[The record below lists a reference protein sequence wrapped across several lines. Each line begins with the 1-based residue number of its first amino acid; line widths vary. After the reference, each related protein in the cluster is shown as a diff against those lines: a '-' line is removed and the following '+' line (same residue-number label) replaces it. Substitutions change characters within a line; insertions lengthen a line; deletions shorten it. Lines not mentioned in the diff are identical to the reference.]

1 MSVQPAHRPSELR
14 PLDVRTPDM
23 TAAWRHVDWL
33 LVAAI
38 AALTLIGFALI
49 HSASRL
55 FELGSLLPRQ
65 LLFALMGVGV
75 ISVVAAI
82 DYRKIVEKAVWVY
95 GLAIVLLAAVLI
107 PGVSKTVNGT
117 QGWFDLGI
125 FQFQPAET
133 AKLAVIVTLAA
144 LLGGD
149 RIANRAL
156 RLVVALALVGLP
168 MAMVL
173 VQPDLGSALVF
184 LFIGAAMLFVGGI
197 RGSYLAALALVAV
210 LGATAI
216 LNSDALADYQRDRIT
231 TFLDEN
237 CPSGEAACYNVRQ
250 AEIAVSSGGV
260 TGYGYG
266 RGPQTTGQFVP
277 EQETDFIFT
286 VAGEE
291 FGFAGSVA
299 ILALYAL
306 LIWRL
311 WYTAVVAP
319 DQQGR
324 LLCVG
329 VMALLM
335 FHLFE
340 NIGMSIGMMPVTG
353 IPLPFISYGGSS
365 LLTMFA
371 AVGLVL
377 NVHMRQ
383 WDVS

>member
-1 MSVQPAHRPSELR
+1 MSAQPGFSYNPKG
-14 PLDVRTPDM
+14 PLSVRTPDM
-23 TAAWRHVDWL
+23 TAAWRHIDWL
-33 LVAAI
+33 II
-38 AALTLIGFALI
+38 ASVTALTLMGFALI
-49 HSASRL
+49 HSASRQFTDGSL
-55 FELGSLLPRQ
+55 MPRQLVFSLMAAGVIAIVAAVDYRRIIANAHWVYLGSL
-65 LLFALMGVGV
+65 A
-75 ISVVAAI
+75 
-82 DYRKIVEKAVWVY
+82 
-95 GLAIVLLAAVLI
+95 LLAAVLI

-117 QGWFDLGI
+117 QGWFDLGV

-133 AKLAVIVTLAA
+133 AKLAAIVALAA

-149 RIANRAL
+149 RIASRPL
-156 RLVVALALVGLP
+156 RLLACLGVVGVP

-184 LFIGAAMLFVGGI
+184 LFIGAGVMFVGGI
-197 RGSYLAALALVAV
+197 RGRYLAVLAGIAV
-210 LGATAI
+210 LGAVGI
-216 LNSDALADYQRDRIT
+216 LNSGSLEDYQKDRLT
-231 TFLDEN
+231 TFVQPD
-237 CPSGEAACYNVRQ
+237 CPATDDACYNVRQ
-250 AEIAVSSGGV
+250 AQIAVSSGGL

-291 FGFAGSVA
+291 FGFAGSTA
-299 ILALYAL
+299 ILGLYAL
-306 LIWRL
+306 LIWRM
-311 WYTAVVAP
+311 WYAAMVAP

-324 LLCVG
+324 LICVG
-329 VMALLM
+329 VMCMMM

-365 LLTMFA
+365 LITMFA

-383 WDVS
+383 WDVA

>member
-1 MSVQPAHRPSELR
+1 MSVQPGFSYKPKG
-14 PLDVRTPDM
+14 PLSVRTPDM
-23 TAAWRHVDWL
+23 TAAWRHIDWL
-33 LVAAI
+33 IIVAVS
-38 AALTLIGFALI
+38 ALTLMGFALI
-49 HSASRL
+49 HSASRQ
-55 FELGSLLPRQ
+55 FSEGSLMPRQ
-65 LLFALMGVGV
+65 LVFALMGIGV
-75 ISVVAAI
+75 IAAVATVDYRRIIANAHWIYLAAI
-82 DYRKIVEKAVWVY
+82 
-95 GLAIVLLAAVLI
+95 GLLTAVLI

-117 QGWFDLGI
+117 QGWFDLGV

-133 AKLAVIVTLAA
+133 GKLATIIALAA

-149 RIANRAL
+149 RISSRPL
-156 RLVVALALVGLP
+156 RLVACLALVGLP
-168 MAMVL
+168 TAMVL

-184 LFIGAAMLFVGGI
+184 LFIGAGVMFVGGI
-197 RGSYLAALALVAV
+197 RGRYLAVLTALAV
-210 LGATAI
+210 LGVAGI
-216 LNSDALADYQRDRIT
+216 LNSGALDEYQQDRIT
-231 TFLDEN
+231 TFIQER
-237 CPSGEAACYNVRQ
+237 CPASEDACYNVQQ
-250 AEIAVSSGGV
+250 AQIAVSSGGL

-266 RGPQTTGQFVP
+266 QGPQTTGRFVP
-277 EQETDFIFT
+277 EQQTDFIFT

-291 FGFAGSVA
+291 FGFVGSLG

-311 WYTAVVAP
+311 WYAAMVAP

-329 VMALLM
+329 VICMMM

-365 LLTMFA
+365 LITMFA

-383 WDVS
+383 WDVA